1 MKKLNSVIYNKL
13 LAQAEEAKAQ
23 GLTKLASGIL
33 EAIGP
38 YPNDESSEYTYSE
51 LKEDINRDMWKMAT
65 RLMHYYDIE
74 SLDAEKLNET
84 MIAVASKMLE
94 ELERTM
100 NVDSVIVG
108 PLEPKVPGE
117 DK

>member
-94 ELERTM
+94 ELERAM